1 LKDLDDV
8 FGSLL
13 DTKAVNIL
21 VVRQQ
26 SDSSERTETNEQIT
40 ALRDEMVLN
49 HERLRDE
56 IHEVSNKVTEMR
68 SSLQDQ
74 IEDQHNKT

>member
-21 VVRQQ
+21 VVRQL
-26 SDSSERTETNEQIT
+26 SDSSERAETNDQIT

-56 IHEVSNKVTEMR
+56 IHEVANKVTEMR

-74 IEDQHNKT
+74 IEDQHIKT